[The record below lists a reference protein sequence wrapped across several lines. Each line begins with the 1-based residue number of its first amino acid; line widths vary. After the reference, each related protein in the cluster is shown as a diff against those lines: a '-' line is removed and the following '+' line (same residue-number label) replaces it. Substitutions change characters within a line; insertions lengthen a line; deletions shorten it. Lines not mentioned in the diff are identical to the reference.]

1 MSLSEDRPIRATA
14 WSLDEFAATD
24 GFDGFGADDMR
35 TRSSSA
41 EVDAN
46 VQARHAI
53 ELSRAEAAA
62 YSRGRADGEE
72 AARAGVDEEIGSAM
86 AVLSDALDSVQLHE
100 ARWLGNAEENIAAL
114 AVMVAR
120 HIVQREVS
128 ADPSFVRDV
137 VQSAMAQYPLDQ
149 ELTIRINPEDFHACR
164 ASIEDAGR
172 REIRWISDVAIL
184 RGGCL
189 MEGRERIIDGRVDT
203 ALERAYRS
211 LGGVLA

>member
-1 MSLSEDRPIRATA
+1 MRATT
-14 WSLDEFAATD
+14 WSLDEFAV
-24 GFDGFGADDMR
+24 ADDF
-35 TRSSSA
+35 SEFASA
-41 EVDAN
+41 DSRMPAQSADAQEADA
-46 VQARHAI
+46 QARLAV
-53 ELSRAEAAA
+53 ERSRSEAAA
-62 YSRGRADGEE
+62 YSRGRADGER
-72 AARAGVDEEIGSAM
+72 AARAGVDEEIASAM
-86 AVLSDALDSVQLHE
+86 ALLSDALNSVQLHE
-100 ARWLGNAEENIAAL
+100 SRWVSNAEENIAAL

-128 ADPSFVRDV
+128 ADPSFVFDV

-149 ELTIRINPEDFHACR
+149 EITIRINPADLNACR
-164 ASIEDAGR
+164 ASLNDAGR
-172 REIRWISDVAIL
+172 REIRWIGDAAIL

>member
-1 MSLSEDRPIRATA
+1 MRATT
-14 WSLDEFAATD
+14 WSLDEFAV
-24 GFDGFGADDMR
+24 ADDF
-35 TRSSSA
+35 SEFASA
-41 EVDAN
+41 DSRMPTQSADAQEADA
-46 VQARHAI
+46 QARLAV
-53 ELSRAEAAA
+53 ERSRSEAAA
-62 YSRGRADGEE
+62 YSRGRADGER
-72 AARAGVDEEIGSAM
+72 AARAGVDEEIASAM
-86 AVLSDALDSVQLHE
+86 ALLSDALNNVQLHE
-100 ARWLGNAEENIAAL
+100 SRWVSNAEENVAAL

-128 ADPSFVRDV
+128 ADPSFVFDV

-149 ELTIRINPEDFHACR
+149 EITIRINPADLNACR
-164 ASIEDAGR
+164 ASLNDASR
-172 REIRWISDVAIL
+172 REIRWIGDAAIL

>member
-1 MSLSEDRPIRATA
+1 MRATA
-14 WSLDEFAATD
+14 WSLDEFAMAD
-24 GFDGFGADDMR
+24 GFDEFAPAETRAPAPTANDLEADF
-35 TRSSSA
+35 
-41 EVDAN
+41 
-46 VQARHAI
+46 QARLSV
-53 ELSRAEAAA
+53 ERSRAEAAA
-62 YSRGRADGEE
+62 YSRGRADGER
-72 AARAGVDEEIGSAM
+72 AARAGVDEEIASAM
-86 AVLSDALDSVQLHE
+86 GMLSDALGTVQLHE
-100 ARWLGNAEENIAAL
+100 SRWVSNAEENIAAL

-120 HIVQREVS
+120 HIVQREVN

-149 ELTIRINPEDFHACR
+149 EITIRINPDDLNACR

-172 REIRWISDVAIL
+172 REIRWISDASIL

-211 LGGVLA
+211 LGGVQA

>member
-1 MSLSEDRPIRATA
+1 MRATA
-14 WSLDEFAATD
+14 WSLDEFAPAD
-24 GFDGFGADDMR
+24 GFETFSPSDSR
-35 TRSSSA
+35 SRSSSGGG
-41 EVDAN
+41 DAN
-46 VQARHAI
+46 AAARLAN
-53 ELSRAEAAA
+53 ERSRAEAAA
-62 YSRGRADGEE
+62 YSRGRADGEA

-86 AVLSDALDSVQLHE
+86 ALLSDALDSVQRHE

-128 ADPSFVRDV
+128 TDPSFVRDV
-137 VQSAMAQYPLDQ
+137 VESAMAQYPLDQ
-149 ELTIRINPEDFHACR
+149 EITIRINPEDFQACR
-164 ASIEDAGR
+164 ASIDDAGR

-211 LGGVLA
+211 MGGVQA

>member
-1 MSLSEDRPIRATA
+1 MRATA
-14 WSLDEFAATD
+14 WSLDEFAVA
-24 GFDGFGADDMR
+24 DGFGEFTPADTRSPAQSADDLE
-35 TRSSSA
+35 A
-41 EVDAN
+41 DF
-46 VQARHAI
+46 QARLAV
-53 ELSRAEAAA
+53 ERSRAEAAA
-62 YSRGRADGEE
+62 YSRGRADGER
-72 AARAGVDEEIGSAM
+72 AARAGVDEEIASAM
-86 AVLSDALDSVQLHE
+86 ALLSEALTTVQLHE
-100 ARWLGNAEENIAAL
+100 SRWVSNAEENIAAL

-149 ELTIRINPEDFHACR
+149 EITIRINPEDLTACR
-164 ASIEDAGR
+164 ASIEDGGR
-172 REIRWISDVAIL
+172 REIRWISDVSIL

-211 LGGVLA
+211 LGGVQA